1 MPRQLHA
8 LWTEIFLGTKKADDP
23 AIAALGP
30 RAVDATKEMLKEL
43 GPRSE

>member
-8 LWTEIFLGTKKADDP
+8 LWRDIFAGKRKAEDP

-30 RAVDATKEMLKEL
+30 EAVKATKEMLKEL
-43 GPRSE
+43 GPRSD